1 MSHLEQKF
9 LQYQRRAADQ
19 KSADRRDRP
28 SRQPCCPVCKT
39 EAPPDLEGFRRHVL
53 ENRNRHRS
61 LSDEADIEVAF
72 EKMSLNRQHAEEQ
85 QSAGRSRN
93 KRASDAIMNHD
104 DGSDSDPTGA
114 SGDHAESS
122 QHGSKKRASPTTSVR
137 QQRGSPRSTQ
147 TDRSRARFTPPSSRQ
162 PRPNRHKAASRM
174 LWDPSQ
180 GQPKAPGAKSQASN
194 KSTNDVQKDLR
205 YPPPPRNPDLNPAYS
220 DPEHMIREPL
230 TRPISQ
236 EQIVQEVKTIY
247 SGLVMVENKCI
258 EVNKLQTESSEEKS
272 DLTQEQW
279 QALITLHRT
288 LLHEHH
294 DFFLASQHP
303 SANSALRRL
312 ASKYAMP
319 ARMWRHGI
327 HSFLELLRHNLP
339 NSRDYMLT
347 FIYLAYSIMALL
359 YETVPAF
366 DETWIECLGDLSRYR
381 MAIEEEDIRDR
392 EIWTGVSRNW
402 YSKASEKSP
411 TTGRLYHHLAIL
423 ARPNALQQ
431 LFCYS
436 KSLCVVN
443 PFLSARESIVTLFD
457 PLLDPENTQNTS
469 VDAAFVRVH
478 GVLFN
483 GKATKDELASL
494 RSEFLGTL
502 DGHIGRTGR
511 RWLESGYFTG
521 ISLAC
526 SLLGFGDEK
535 NILMRAIAEESQE
548 TDGARGAENATEV
561 LRTENFEA
569 ALSFAVETWS
579 IVIRRWGDINTLTCH
594 HTMLVFLLHMSRFP
608 AAMTHI
614 EDKLPW
620 KLISIML
627 NHLLDTTDYHP
638 KLEDTDDEDAFAA
651 PKNDSH
657 RPLPDDYA
665 LRGLIYAEDYL
676 PSSMFPADFDEDEKY
691 IEMSSMAEDRV
702 KRILW
707 IGCKIARSRTWLV
720 WDARNNEFG
729 TVLKYD
735 VAVEEGPAP
744 MVVPGRRL
752 PAELAGEHP

>member
-1 MSHLEQKF
+1 MSHIEQGF
-9 LQYQRRAADQ
+9 LRYQRRAADQ
-19 KSADRRDRP
+19 KTADKPR
-28 SRQPCCPVCKT
+28 RQPSCPVCKDA
-39 EAPPDLEGFRRHVL
+39 APQDLEGFRQHVL
-53 ENRNRHRS
+53 GDRSRHPS
-61 LSDEADIEVAF
+61 LSDNADIEDAF
-72 EKMSLNRQHAEEQ
+72 AKMSLSRQHAAEPKT
-85 QSAGRSRN
+85 SGRNRN
-93 KRASDAIMNHD
+93 KRASDTFLGPD
-104 DGSDSDPTGA
+104 DASGSDHGA
-114 SGDHAESS
+114 SPDHPESS
-122 QHGSKKRASPTTSVR
+122 QPDSKKRASPTTSVK
-137 QQRGSPRSTQ
+137 QQRGSPRSTL
-147 TDRSRARFTPPSSRQ
+147 TDRSRARPNQPSARAPRSR
-162 PRPNRHKAASRM
+162 NKAAGRI
-174 LWDPSQ
+174 LWEP
-180 GQPKAPGAKSQASN
+180 GHEQPKPSGAKAQSSN
-194 KSTNDVQKDLR
+194 KTGSDA
-205 YPPPPRNPDLNPAYS
+205 PRTARGAPTQRNAEAAPIPL
-220 DPEHMIREPL
+220 DPEYLIREPM

-258 EVNKLQTESSEEKS
+258 EVNNLQTENSEEKS
-272 DLTQEQW
+272 DLSQEQW

-312 ASKYAMP
+312 ASKYSMP

-339 NSRDYMLT
+339 ESREYMLT

-381 MAIEEEDIRDR
+381 MAIEEDDIRDR

-436 KSLCVVN
+436 KSLCVVI
-443 PFLSARESIVTLFD
+443 PFPSARESIITLFD
-457 PLLDPENTQNTS
+457 PLLEPENTRDIS
-469 VDAAFVRVH
+469 VDSAFVRVQ
-478 GVLFN
+478 GVLFT
-483 GKATKDELASL
+483 GKANKDELASW
-494 RSEFLGTL
+494 RGEFLERL

-535 NILMRAIAEESQE
+535 NVLMQIITQGMEEG
-548 TDGARGAENATEV
+548 DGAMADESSTEV
-561 LRTENFEA
+561 MRKENFDA

-579 IVIRRWGDINTLTCH
+579 IAIQRWGDVNTLTLH

-608 AAMTHI
+608 AAMAFI
-614 EDKLPW
+614 EKKMPW
-620 KLISIML
+620 KLMSIML
-627 NHLLDTTDYHP
+627 NYLLDTTDYRP
-638 KLEDTDDEDAFAA
+638 KLEDQDGENTFVAPRNDA
-651 PKNDSH
+651 H

-665 LRGLIYAEDYL
+665 LRGLIYADEYL
-676 PSSMFPADFDEDEKY
+676 PKTMFPKDFDEDEKF
-691 IEMSSMAEDRV
+691 IEMSSMAESRV

-707 IGCKIARSRTWLV
+707 IGSKIARSRTWLI
-720 WDARNNEFG
+720 WDASNNEFG
-729 TVLKYD
+729 TALEYD
-735 VAVEEGPAP
+735 VEVEEGPAP
-744 MVVPGRRL
+744 TGVLGRRSPGDL
-752 PAELAGEHP
+752 VGGHV